1 MSRSLVRHLILKDF
15 QMHRTSIVFSIVAGV
30 TGLAILQLNGLP
42 GLLGII
48 GFFTTLIV
56 LGSMIPN
63 TSILNERK
71 GRNLAFLMSL
81 PISMAEYTTAK
92 VLAALGMFMI
102 PWLVLVGTALSLILG
117 RSDIPHGIIPVT
129 LILVTAPVV
138 GFCVMIAV
146 ALVAETEA
154 WVMTATIAV
163 NVAYSFCWVLIVS
176 NAELRG
182 GLGSPTP
189 IWNPTA
195 LTVLGSEF
203 AAIAVILA
211 ITFYLQSRKKDFV

>member
-30 TGLAILQLNGLP
+30 TGLAILQLKGLP

>member
-15 QMHRTSIVFSIVAGV
+15 QMHRTAIVFAIIAGV
-30 TGLAILQLNGLP
+30 TGLAFLHLKGLP

-63 TSILNERK
+63 ASILNERK

-81 PISMAEYTTAK
+81 PISMVEYTTAK
-92 VLAALGMFMI
+92 VLAALAMFMI

-117 RSDIPHGIIPVT
+117 RSDVPDGIIPIA
-129 LILVTAPVV
+129 LILMTVPLV
-138 GFCVMIAV
+138 G
-146 ALVAETEA
+146 ESEG
-154 WVMTATIAV
+154 WVIGATITV
-163 NVAYSFCWVLIVS
+163 NASYSFCWPLIFN
-176 NAELRG
+176 NAELRA
-182 GLGSPTP
+182 GLASPTP
-189 IWNPTA
+189 IWSPTV

-203 AAIAVILA
+203 TAIAVILA